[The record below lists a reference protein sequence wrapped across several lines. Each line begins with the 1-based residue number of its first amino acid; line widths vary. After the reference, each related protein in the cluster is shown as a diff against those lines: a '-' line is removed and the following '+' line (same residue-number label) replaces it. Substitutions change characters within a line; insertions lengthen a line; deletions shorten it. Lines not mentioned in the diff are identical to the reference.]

1 MGGRI
6 VITGTGMVTAAGIG
20 VDACWATLCSGRS
33 AIGPVSLWD
42 PSGMAAHIAGEV
54 PGWPDVPET
63 IGPYAIT
70 GRPMTFGASAA
81 IEALAQAGIG
91 RDTGLDIPPGRR
103 AVVAAG
109 GFDDQMLEILA
120 RAADA
125 VTPSGTVGFEDV
137 ADADMMPAFAQAST
151 LSEMDR
157 YSQVQLMQALAWLLG
172 AQQALTVSTAC
183 AGGNTAIG
191 DAVSMMRRGE
201 ADVVLALGV
210 DTLITREMM
219 GGFCNLTALST
230 RNHEPERASR
240 PFDKERDG
248 FVMGEGAAAVV
259 LEHEEHAVARGATII
274 AELAGFGYSSDA
286 FRLTAPH
293 PEGAGMAV
301 AMQRAIEDGGM
312 QPADIGYVNA
322 HGTSTAA
329 NDAAETAAM
338 KLVFGARA
346 TTIPVSGTKSIIGH
360 LIHGAGAVGAVVAAR
375 SVAEQRLH
383 PTANYENPD
392 PDCDLEVVTDS
403 SRSADVDGVLVNA
416 FGFGGQNA
424 TVAVRRWTAGL
435 N

>member
-20 VDACWATLCSGRS
+20 VDACWDALCRGAS
-33 AIGPVSLWD
+33 AIGPVTLWD

-54 PGWPDVPET
+54 PGWPDVPAT
-63 IGPYAIT
+63 LGPYAID
-70 GRPMTFGASAA
+70 GRPMTFAVSAA
-81 IEALAQAGIG
+81 LEALAEAGID
-91 RDTGLDIPPGRR
+91 RDSGLDVPPSRR

-120 RAADA
+120 RAADR
-125 VTPSGTVGFEDV
+125 VTPAGEHGFDDV
-137 ADADMMPAFAQAST
+137 QDEALMPAFLEAAT
-151 LSEMDR
+151 LLEMER
-157 YSQVQLMQALAWLLG
+157 YSQVQLMQAVAWKLG
-172 AQQALTVSTAC
+172 ARQALTVSTAC

-210 DTLITREMM
+210 DTLVTREMM

-230 RNHEPERASR
+230 RNDEPQRASR
-240 PFDKERDG
+240 PFDAERDG

-259 LEHEEHAVARGATII
+259 LEREEHALARGATIL

-293 PEGAGMAV
+293 PDGTGMAV
-301 AMQRAIEDGGM
+301 SMRRAIEDGGM
-312 QPADIGYVNA
+312 TPDDIGCINA

-329 NDAAETAAM
+329 NDSAETTALG
-338 KLVFGARA
+338 LVFGERARS
-346 TTIPVSGTKSIIGH
+346 IPVTGTKSIIGH
-360 LIHGAGAVGAVVAAR
+360 LIHGAGAVGAVVAVR
-375 SVAEQRLH
+375 TVAEQRVH
-383 PTANYENPD
+383 PTANYETPD
-392 PDCDLEVVTDS
+392 PACDLDVVTQAP
-403 SRSADVDGVLVNA
+403 RSVDVDGVLVNA

-424 TVAVRRWTAGL
+424 TVAVRRWAAEL